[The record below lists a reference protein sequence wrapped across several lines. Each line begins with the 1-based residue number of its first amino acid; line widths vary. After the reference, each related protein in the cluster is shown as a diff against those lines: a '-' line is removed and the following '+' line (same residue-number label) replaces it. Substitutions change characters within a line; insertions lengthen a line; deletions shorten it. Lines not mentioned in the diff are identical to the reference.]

1 VFPIAD
7 VPALSRGKG
16 NKLIN
21 IPSAAFKSG
30 EELLLAVAVMADADQ
45 LIIRAGARH
54 LRLKLKDL
62 EHYVGQRALRGH
74 KLPRGFQ
81 KVDGVEVESAS

>member
-1 VFPIAD
+1 MVESLSRPIA
-7 VPALSRGKG
+7 
-16 NKLIN
+16 I
-21 IPSAAFKSG
+21 
-30 EELLLAVAVMADADQ
+30 AVIAEADQ
-45 LIIRAGARH
+45 LIVRAGARH

-62 EHYVGQRALRGH
+62 EHYIGERARRGH